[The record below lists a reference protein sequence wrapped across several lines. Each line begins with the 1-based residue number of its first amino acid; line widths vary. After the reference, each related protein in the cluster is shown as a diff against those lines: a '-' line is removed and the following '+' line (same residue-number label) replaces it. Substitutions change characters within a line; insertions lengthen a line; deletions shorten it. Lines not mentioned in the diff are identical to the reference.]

1 MDVEESEE
9 GNLLK
14 HSIPEKRGGGQ
25 QFLQLKERAATLSR
39 AVLKLRSKVL

>member
-14 HSIPEKRGGGQ
+14 HSIPEKRGEQ

-39 AVLKLRSKVL
+39 DVLKLRSKVL